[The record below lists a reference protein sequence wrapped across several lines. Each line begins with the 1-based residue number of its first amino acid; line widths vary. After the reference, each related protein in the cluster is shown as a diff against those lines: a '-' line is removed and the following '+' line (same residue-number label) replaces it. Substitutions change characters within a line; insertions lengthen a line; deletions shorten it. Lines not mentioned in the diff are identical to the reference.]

1 MLIRQNEAVAKLSKN
16 KNFLAA
22 SDIKR
27 RKMLQPYRYMDLME
41 EELKNLIIVDTS
53 DNVTKTMRVDRR
65 DKKIQKDFFS
75 AAEYLV
81 WGVNVMFEQK
91 YYEKKRRKNFS

>member
-1 MLIRQNEAVAKLSKN
+1 
-16 KNFLAA
+16 
-22 SDIKR
+22 
-27 RKMLQPYRYMDLME
+27 MLQPYRYMDLAE

-75 AAEYLV
+75 SMEYLI
-81 WGVNVMFEQK
+81 WGVNVVFEQK
-91 YYEKKRRKNFS
+91 YYEKKRRKGFSWKNAVLLS